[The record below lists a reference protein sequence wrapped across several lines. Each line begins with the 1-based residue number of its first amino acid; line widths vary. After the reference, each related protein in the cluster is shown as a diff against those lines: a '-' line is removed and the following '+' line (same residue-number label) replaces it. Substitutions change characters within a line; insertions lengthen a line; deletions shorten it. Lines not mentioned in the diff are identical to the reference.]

1 MKENELAAYI
11 VPGTDPHAS
20 EYMAPHW
27 AEMNWLSG
35 FTGESGTMVV
45 TLDDARLFTDSRY
58 YLQAETELKGSGITL
73 MRASDV
79 DCPSVNDFLI
89 DRCAGRS
96 GDSDT
101 PLSQKDR
108 CAERPLLLKDRFAE
122 RPLLLKDRC
131 AERPLRCK
139 IGVNPEMW
147 SINQFKEMKEATGD
161 RLQVVSIDLIRP
173 LWTEGRPAIPQH
185 PFYEY
190 EEQYAGE
197 SVASKLQRVREA
209 IQAKGAN
216 AIVISE
222 LDEIGW
228 LLNIRGKDVDYTPC
242 VIAYVV
248 VDMKNCTLFIDPT
261 KVTPQGRAYM
271 QRIGVE
277 MRGYTEV
284 FDFLKDRCAERPL
297 SLKDRPY
304 GTERFLMDGNRVNE
318 RLYEAVGA
326 DKAVVVTPSPVQV
339 MMSVKNDT
347 EIAGEKEAHLVDGVA
362 LVRFLKWMNDRFAD
376 RPLRCQTAAAE
387 RPASPERLTEID
399 LADKLHEFRTM
410 GKNFTDESFA
420 TIAGWKG
427 NGAIVHYHAEPGE
440 CATIDGEG
448 VLLLDSGGQ
457 YLEGTTDITRT
468 LWIGNPAH
476 IPAEVKHDYTLVL
489 KGHIALAKAR
499 FPKGTR
505 GNQLDVLA
513 HQFMWAEGIT
523 YGHGTGHGVGHF
535 MGCHEGPA
543 NIRTDNNTN
552 PIQLGN
558 IFSDEP
564 GIYRANEYGIRI
576 ENLVVT
582 KEVTGY
588 RLQATG
594 YKSTGETYYEFEA
607 LTRCPYDTNLI
618 DLNMLTEDEK
628 AWINAYHAQVYKD
641 LAPRL
646 NADEAAWLKEQCK
659 AIC

>member
-1 MKENELAAYI
+1 MTVPDKIEALRALMKENELAAYI

-58 YLQAETELKGSGITL
+58 YLQAETELQGSGITL

-79 DCPSVNDFLI
+79 DCPSINDFL
-89 DRCAGRS
+89 
-96 GDSDT
+96 
-101 PLSQKDR
+101 K
-108 CAERPLLLKDRFAE
+108 LKVE
-122 RPLLLKDRC
+122 SLKLKEVDKC
-131 AERPLRCK
+131 NSLK
-139 IGVNPEMW
+139 LIGVNPEMW
-147 SINQFKEMKEATGD
+147 SINEFKQLKEVGQRTKHKGYE
-161 RLQVVSIDLIRP
+161 VVSIDLIRP
-173 LWTEGRPAIPQH
+173 LWTEARPTIPQH

-248 VDMKNCTLFIDPT
+248 VDMNQCTLFINPA
-261 KVTPQGRAYM
+261 KVTHQGRAYM

-277 MRGYTEV
+277 IQGYEDV
-284 FDFLKDRCAERPL
+284 FEFLNANLRNFEDSKV
-297 SLKDRPY
+297 
-304 GTERFLMDGNRVNE
+304 LMDGNRVNE
-318 RLYEAVGA
+318 RLYEAIGA
-326 DKAVVVTPSPVQV
+326 EKAVIATPSPVQV

-362 LVRFLKWMNDRFAD
+362 MVRFLRWMNEAK
-376 RPLRCQTAAAE
+376 LYACGG
-387 RPASPERLTEID
+387 SPLTEID

-457 YLEGTTDITRT
+457 YLDGTTDITRT
-468 LWIGNPAH
+468 LWIGNPTH

-582 KEVTGY
+582 RLVESLEY
-588 RLQATG
+588 R
-594 YKSTGETYYEFEA
+594 STGETYYEFEV
-607 LTRCPYDTNLI
+607 LTRCPYDKNLM
-618 DLNMLTEDEK
+618 DLDMLTEDEK

-646 NADEAAWLKEQCK
+646 NADEAAWLNEQCK